1 MKDTRQPWFKDAKY
15 GLFIHWGLYSILAGE
30 YNGVKTD
37 RIAEWIEN
45 HLDIPVEDYR
55 RLAGRFNPSAFDAD
69 ELVRRAK
76 EDWGMRYIVITAKHH
91 EGFAMYDSRAS
102 RFNVVQATPY
112 GRDILMQL
120 RRACDKYGMRL
131 GVYYSQAQDWDDPD
145 GYVQYRDNSRK
156 DFQRYF
162 DSKCVPQVRELL
174 ENYGPLSLIWFDTPM
189 GITEAQSRKL
199 VDLVKSIQPDCLLS
213 GRTGNGMGDYMTCGD
228 NALPRLPY
236 DGDWELPATV
246 NDTWGYNQFD
256 HNWKSPDDILRT
268 LLKVVSRGGN
278 YLLNVGPTAEGVV
291 PGACAQVLD
300 EVGRY
305 VRDTGEAIYATRA
318 VGLYPFEVPGIE
330 MTRKPHR
337 LFIHVLSPKR
347 RIELLNIGNHF
358 VGAHLVRD
366 HRPLSVRTYHT
377 CEGDSM
383 VEVDLPEAL
392 QAQKNYC
399 VCLEMEE
406 EAPVFEPIR
415 D

>member
-55 RLAGRFNPSAFDAD
+55 KLAGRFNPSAFDAD

-91 EGFAMYDSRAS
+91 EGFAMYGSQAS

-120 RRACDKYGMRL
+120 RRACDRYGMRL

-291 PGACAQVLD
+291 PGACARVLD

-305 VRDTGEAIYATRA
+305 VRDNGEAIYATRA